1 MSTLG
6 IKRCNSYKN
15 QEVSDAFNA
24 AAASFDKEKI
34 KGKKIAIYFDFPT
47 PNATILK
54 ETIHFLKI
62 NEASE
67 ITVGASI
74 FVDKLPEEIV
84 NLLKEENIQFV
95 DFRKNSY
102 ERLDVQRM
110 EEKSVEHFR
119 GFAMLS
125 PIQYS
130 NEQQIAKMGIS
141 GKRIIKYAFIPTT
154 LTEADYI
161 VPVIKM
167 KDSPTTKIGGIVA
180 STLTLMPTMTR
191 NQVLLRKLTFQ
202 FWKALLEIYSLI
214 KDNVLFGVVDGVDAV
229 ISNSEEINKMN
240 VILFSEDPLALDSTT
255 AVLTGHRSREVES
268 NKVGD
273 SMDLGSGLFDHI
285 TTYGDTFLTFRKEV
299 KRSLRYPAKRSI
311 RKIIPHI
318 TSEQNKLI
326 DVVSNFCPTGAIV
339 KEGKNYTIDKRK
351 CTSCFF
357 CVQLAPDLFKINNN

>member
-1 MSTLG
+1 MSKLG

-24 AAASFDKEKI
+24 TAAEFDKEKI
-34 KGKKIAIYFDFPT
+34 KGKKIAVYFDFPA
-47 PNATILK
+47 PDVAILK
-54 ETIHFLKI
+54 ETIHFLKT
-62 NEASE
+62 NGASE
-67 ITVGASI
+67 IAVGASI
-74 FVDKLPEEIV
+74 FTDKLPEEIA
-84 NLLKEENIQFV
+84 NFLKEENIQFV

-102 ERLDVQRM
+102 ERLDVRRI
-110 EEKSVEHFR
+110 EEKNPEHFR
-119 GFAMLS
+119 GFALLS

-130 NEQQIAKMGIS
+130 NEKQIARMGVR
-141 GKRIIKYAFIPTT
+141 GKRIIKYAFMPTT

-167 KDSPTTKIGGIVA
+167 KDSPTTKIGGVVA
-180 STLTLMPTMTR
+180 STLTLVPTMTR
-191 NQVLLRKLTFQ
+191 NQVLLNKLIFQ
-202 FWKALLEIYSLI
+202 FWKALLEMYSLI
-214 KDNVLFGVVDGVDAV
+214 NDNILFGVVDGVDAV

-273 SMDLGSGLFDHI
+273 FMDLGSGLFDHI

-299 KRSLRYPAKRSI
+299 KRSLRYPAIRSI
-311 RKIIPHI
+311 RKIIPRI
-318 TSEQNKLI
+318 TSQQNELI
-326 DVVSNFCPTGAIV
+326 DTVSNFCPTGAIV
-339 KEGKNYTIDKRK
+339 KEDKNYKIDKRK